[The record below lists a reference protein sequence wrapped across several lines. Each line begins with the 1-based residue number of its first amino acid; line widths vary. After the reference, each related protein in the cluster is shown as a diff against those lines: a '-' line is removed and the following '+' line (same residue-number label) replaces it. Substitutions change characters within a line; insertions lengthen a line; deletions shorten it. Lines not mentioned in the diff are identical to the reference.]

1 MDDLFDKIN
10 QLKNSEIANIIQN
23 RCKEFSS
30 FKNSK
35 IEDIFKELC
44 FCIMTANCGALK
56 CIEVSEKIN
65 DGFLTLDELELAKKL
80 KQLGYR
86 FPNVRAQ
93 YIIEA
98 RQKIKELE
106 ELLKIEK
113 DAKII
118 RAWLVKNIK
127 GLGLKES
134 SHFLRNI
141 GFFDVAIID
150 FHIIDLL
157 VKIGLIQKLKSL
169 TKAKY
174 LEIEAILKELSDKVS
189 LTLGELDL
197 FLWYLE
203 TGKVLK

>member
-10 QLKNSEIANIIQN
+10 QLKNSDVAKTIKK
-23 RCKEFSS
+23 RSKEFSS

-86 FPNVRAQ
+86 FPNVRAR

-98 RQKIKELE
+98 RQKIKELD
-106 ELLKIEK
+106 ELLKTEK
-113 DAKII
+113 DAKKI

-157 VKIGLIQKLKSL
+157 VRIGLIHKPKSL

-174 LEIEAILKELSDKVS
+174 LEIEALLRELSEKVS

>member
-80 KQLGYR
+80 RQLGYR

-93 YIIEA
+93 YIVEA
-98 RQKIKELE
+98 RQKIKDLD
-106 ELLKIEK
+106 ELLKTEK
-113 DAKII
+113 DAKKI
-118 RAWLVKNIK
+118 RAWEVKNIK

-150 FHIIDLL
+150 FHIVDLL
-157 VKIGLIQKLKSL
+157 VKIGLIQKPKSL

-174 LEIEAILKELSDKVS
+174 LEIEAILKELSERVS

>member
-1 MDDLFDKIN
+1 VDDLFDKIN
-10 QLKNSEIANIIQN
+10 QLKNSDVAKTIKK
-23 RCKEFSS
+23 RSKEFSS

-86 FPNVRAQ
+86 FPNVRAR

-98 RQKIKELE
+98 RQKIKELD
-106 ELLKIEK
+106 ELLKTEK
-113 DAKII
+113 DAKKI

-141 GFFDVAIID
+141 EFFDVAIID

-157 VKIGLIQKLKSL
+157 VRIGLIHKPKSL

-174 LEIEAILKELSDKVS
+174 LEIEALLRELSEKVS

>member
-1 MDDLFDKIN
+1 MN
-10 QLKNSEIANIIQN
+10 QLKNSDVAKTIKK
-23 RCKEFSS
+23 RSKEFSS

-86 FPNVRAQ
+86 FPNVRAR

-98 RQKIKELE
+98 RQKIKELD
-106 ELLKIEK
+106 ELLKTEK
-113 DAKII
+113 DAKKI

-157 VKIGLIQKLKSL
+157 VRIGLIHKPKSL

-174 LEIEAILKELSDKVS
+174 LEIEALLRELSEKVS

>member
-1 MDDLFDKIN
+1 LHND
-10 QLKNSEIANIIQN
+10 
-23 RCKEFSS
+23 
-30 FKNSK
+30 
-35 IEDIFKELC
+35 
-44 FCIMTANCGALK
+44 
-56 CIEVSEKIN
+56 VSEKIN

-86 FPNVRAQ
+86 FPNVRAR

-98 RQKIKELE
+98 RQKIKELD
-106 ELLKIEK
+106 ELLKTEK
-113 DAKII
+113 DAKKI

-157 VKIGLIQKLKSL
+157 VRIGLIHKPKSL

-174 LEIEAILKELSDKVS
+174 LEIEALLRELSEKVS